1 MNETIINGIDVSE
14 CDYFEKQHIEDMYE
28 LDDCNVCIDNFC
40 ALCWKEC
47 EKHNGCYFK
56 QLQRL
61 KKENN
66 ILRKTIKDKNIV
78 GVCEQSTKY
87 KQVLEEIREIIN
99 EQNLILDKPIS
110 QSEFTLGRLCN
121 YEEKYIKIID
131 KVNEV
136 LNEK

>member
-1 MNETIINGIDVSE
+1 MSETIINGIDVSE

-28 LDDCNVCIDNFC
+28 SDDCNVCIDNFC

-78 GVCEQSTKY
+78 GVCEQSNKY
-87 KQVLEEIREIIN
+87 KQALENIKRF
-99 EQNLILDKPIS
+99 LIYADHSTTGDKYFENVERAFNIA
-110 QSEFTLGRLCN
+110 
-121 YEEKYIKIID
+121 
-131 KVNEV
+131 NEV
-136 LNEK
+136 LKDV